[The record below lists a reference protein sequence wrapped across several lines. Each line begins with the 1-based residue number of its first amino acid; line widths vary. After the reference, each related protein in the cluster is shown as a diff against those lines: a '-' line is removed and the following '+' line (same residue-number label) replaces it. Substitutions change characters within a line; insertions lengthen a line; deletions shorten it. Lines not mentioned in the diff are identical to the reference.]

1 MKEITIPPRGESC
14 YAGTDWLPV
23 LDSRNFPHGT
33 SGYSRAGSNDDGFS
47 CQNFLYTDETG
58 HVICDVQGK
67 GQISRIWLLVNAPA
81 EDTSQDLIRIWI
93 DGEKVCEL
101 PYSSFIEG
109 QTAPFL
115 QPYSVFEPCGCVRV
129 CNLPMAFSESAKIA
143 CTRAKG
149 FWQVDWQLFGEGDVK
164 PFDPVHTA
172 DGGVLN
178 KVTENPNLSGGNETV
193 YPLLLAVGEEKRIS
207 LSGGGVLNGIRIACD
222 VLNREKLN
230 RLWLKIHWD
239 GHHNADVEAPFGAF
253 FGMGNLGCDHKTQS
267 LMFGLDD
274 GGVLYNYFPMPFWQS
289 ARITVENQGVDEVA
303 MELRLRLSGDLPD
316 SGEAGYFRT
325 EYRNFYVPRE
335 DPFEA
340 VLLSVG
346 GSGKV
351 VAVQENM
358 VGNEGDA
365 WFEEGDHRFYIDG
378 LKVPSLIG
386 TGTED
391 FYNGAG
397 YFINEK
403 GVPKLGLNSN
413 AFSGY
418 TGYVRTEK
426 GGRIWEATAMY
437 RVMIHDALEFRD
449 GITIAFEHG
458 GGEFADQPNWNSL
471 QNVGYESLVSY
482 YHRPKTSICR
492 VDTVK
497 AEDLPRES
505 VSSAYFGRGY
515 LFPGEKSFGYLDRA
529 ITLEF
534 RLGSGEGA
542 LLRRSFDCGR
552 RSKAAVW
559 VVGVLAGIWQCSE
572 ENEFYRFS
580 EDQFYIPASLT
591 ADKQTICVTLEP
603 LEGSWN
609 FEKIDLYT
617 FARADASADWNGRIY
632 TIAEVGDF
640 RLVTEHRGRYCLV
653 NNSTGAILGDTD
665 GLISRTKVTGDLDER
680 YCWTVNADPQGF
692 VIQNAASGLYL
703 LVEAGELVLS
713 EHMAVLP
720 MTEVTKRRQMLL
732 FE

>member
-1 MKEITIPPRGESC
+1 MKSIPRGEAC

-47 CQNFLYTDETG
+47 CKNFLYTDETG

-67 GQISRIWLLVNAPA
+67 GQISRIWLLANAPA
-81 EDTSQDLIRIWI
+81 EDLSEDLVRIWI
-93 DGEKVCEL
+93 DGALVCEL
-101 PYSSFIEG
+101 PYKSFIEAK
-109 QTAPFL
+109 TAPFL
-115 QPYSVFEPCGCVRV
+115 PPYSVFEPCGCVRV
-129 CNLPMAFSESAKIA
+129 CNLPMAFSKSAKIA

-149 FWQVDWQLFGEGDVK
+149 FWQVDWQLFGEGEVK
-164 PFDPVHTA
+164 PFDPACLA

-178 KVTENPNLSGGNETV
+178 QITKNPNRNAGSETV
-193 YPLLLAVGEEKRIS
+193 HLLQLPAGEEKQIR
-207 LSGGGVLNGIRIACD
+207 LSGGGVLNGIRIACGPLD
-222 VLNREKLN
+222 REKLN
-230 RLWLKIHWD
+230 SLWLKIHWD
-239 GHHNADVEAPFGAF
+239 GHRDADVEAPFGAF

-274 GGVLYNYFPMPFWQS
+274 DRVLYNYFPMPFWQS
-289 ARITVENQGVDEVA
+289 ARITVENRGLEA
-303 MELRLRLSGDLPD
+303 AEMELRLRVSDALPD
-316 SGEAGYFRT
+316 CKETGYFRT

-340 VLLSVG
+340 VLLSIG

-365 WFEEGDHRFYIDG
+365 WFEEGDHRFYLDG

-426 GGRIWEATAMY
+426 DGRIWEATAMY
-437 RVMIHDALEFRD
+437 RVMVHDALEFRD

-471 QNVGYESLVSY
+471 QNVGYESLVCY
-482 YHRPKTSICR
+482 YHRPQASIYW

-497 AEDLPRES
+497 AEDLPQKS
-505 VSSAYFGRGY
+505 VSSAHFGRGY
-515 LFPGEKSFGYLDRA
+515 LFPGEKRFGYLDRT

-542 LLRRSFDCGR
+542 LLRRSFDCGQ
-552 RSKAAVW
+552 RSKAAVR
-559 VVGVLAGIWQCSE
+559 VDGVLAGIWQCSE

-580 EDQFYIPASLT
+580 EDQFYIPAALT
-591 ADKQTICVTLEP
+591 AGKETIHVTLEP
-603 LEGSWN
+603 MEGPWN
-609 FEKIDLYT
+609 FEKIDLYA
-617 FARADASADWNGRIY
+617 FAQVDAPADWNGRIY
-632 TIAEVGDF
+632 TIAEAGDF
-640 RLVTEHRGRYCLV
+640 RLVTGHRGLYCLV
-653 NNSTGAILGDTD
+653 HNDTGAILGDTD
-665 GLISRTKVTGDLDER
+665 GLTCRSNVTGDLDER
-680 YCWTVNADPQGF
+680 YCWTVNADPQGL
-692 VIQNAASGLYL
+692 VIQNAASGRYL
-703 LVEAGELVLS
+703 LADAKQFALS
-713 EHMAVLP
+713 EHMTALP
-720 MTEVTKRRQMLL
+720 VTEVTKRRQMLL